1 MIILKTDATAQT
13 FKFIPREYTATS
25 LVLTNEDQNTSVT
38 YNPTFTKT
46 KYYLQTSVTFSP
58 FLKEGTF
65 YTLEVLNGSSII
77 YRDIIFCTDQALST
91 YSINDGQ
98 FTEHETTN
106 EYILL

>member
-1 MIILKTDATAQT
+1 MIILRTDATAQT

-25 LVLTNEDQNTSVT
+25 LVLTDEDQNKSVT

-58 FLKEGTF
+58 VLKEGTF

-77 YRDIIFCTDQALST
+77 YRDIIFCTDQTLST

>member
-13 FKFIPREYTATS
+13 FKFIPREYAATT
-25 LVLTNEDQNTSVT
+25 LILTDEDQNTSVT

-58 FLKEGTF
+58 VLKEGTF